1 MNKKTALGAAVALAV
16 VAYGGATWYLGQ
28 RAQASYQEALEEVR
42 KVLGAETVVSQDYQK
57 GFFTS
62 QAKVVLQWTP
72 PASADASEPAPQ
84 PLRVVVNSAV
94 RHGPLAGGALAAAVV
109 ESRFALEGL
118 DAKAGTLLA
127 KAQAPTL
134 TTVHGLTGSHHMKLI
149 VPAGELGDEEVTMR

>member
-1 MNKKTALGAAVALAV
+1 
-16 VAYGGATWYLGQ
+16 
-28 RAQASYQEALEEVR
+28 
-42 KVLGAETVVSQDYQK
+42 K

-72 PASADASEPAPQ
+72 PASADAGEPAPQ

-94 RHGPLAGGALAAAVV
+94 RHVPLAGGTLAAAVV

-134 TTVHGLTGSHHMKLI
+134 TTV
-149 VPAGELGDEEVTMR
+149 